1 VKDKATKRVRDPKK
15 GRERIMKKAILFL
28 SVLVVLALLAVPIF
42 AEGLALEEEPNG
54 QMSPV
59 PRLFESPAKR
69 EKNLEMSPEPIPGK
83 RRRAEEER
91 NLEMS
96 PAPGIGRRAEKEKNL
111 QMAPL
116 GSSGKPRA

>member
-1 VKDKATKRVRDPKK
+1 M
-15 GRERIMKKAILFL
+15 MKKAILFL